1 MWRAPP
7 VAIVVRPSKSISQ
20 AKNHIYFID
29 GWIYAKSMA
38 RGTTAHT
45 TARSLTER
53 VYECVRADILAGRF
67 SPGQRLRP
75 TDLAA
80 LNGVSL
86 NVVREALNRLAGERL
101 VQASPQQG
109 FSVVQVSASDLND
122 LTDVREMVETAALRR
137 SIEHGDLAWE
147 SALVAAHHRLANTPL
162 TDEDPDQLSD
172 EWMRA
177 HNAFHAA
184 TMCACGSPRLVEL
197 AATLGESAAMY
208 RYYSQRYD
216 HGRRD
221 IAGEH
226 RAIFE
231 ATIARDAD
239 LACRLHAE
247 HIQRTAE
254 IVTRALAESQVR
266 SDPASA

>member
-1 MWRAPP
+1 
-7 VAIVVRPSKSISQ
+7 
-20 AKNHIYFID
+20 
-29 GWIYAKSMA
+29 MA
-38 RGTTAHT
+38 TGA
-45 TARSLTER
+45 ARSLTER
-53 VYECVRADILAGRF
+53 VYACLRSDILAGRF

-75 TDLAA
+75 SELAA

-109 FSVVQVSASDLND
+109 FAVVQLSASDLED
-122 LTDVREMVETAALRR
+122 LTSVRILIETSALAR

-147 SALVAAHHRLANTPL
+147 SALVAAHHRLANTPM
-162 TDEDPDQLSD
+162 TCDDPDQLSD
-172 EWMRA
+172 EWMHA

-184 TMCACGSPRLVEL
+184 TMSACGSPRLGDL
-197 AATLGESAAMY
+197 AGALAESAAMY
-208 RYYSQRYD
+208 RYYSQRLD
-216 HGRRD
+216 HGKRD
-221 IAGEH
+221 VAGEH

-247 HIQRTAE
+247 HIQRTAD
-254 IVTRALAESQVR
+254 IVTQALADSQLR
-266 SDPASA
+266 QDPASA

>member
-1 MWRAPP
+1 MTR
-7 VAIVVRPSKSISQ
+7 R
-20 AKNHIYFID
+20 
-29 GWIYAKSMA
+29 
-38 RGTTAHT
+38 TTEPTA
-45 TARSLTER
+45 ARSLTER
-53 VYECVRADILAGRF
+53 VYECLRADILAGRF

-86 NVVREALNRLAGERL
+86 NVVREALNRLAGQRV

-109 FSVVQVSASDLND
+109 FSVVQVSAADLHD
-122 LTDVREMVETAALRR
+122 LTDVRVLVETAALRR

-147 SALVAAHHRLANTPL
+147 SALVAAHHRLANTPM
-162 TDEDPDQLSD
+162 TEDDPDQLGD
-172 EWMRA
+172 DWMGA

-184 TMCACGSPRLVEL
+184 TMCACGSPRLIEM

-221 IAGEH
+221 VAGEH

-231 ATIARDAD
+231 STIARDAD
-239 LACRLHAE
+239 LACRLHAD
-247 HIQRTAE
+247 HIERTAE
-254 IVTRALAESQVR
+254 IVTRALAEFQLR
-266 SDPASA
+266 PNPASA

>member
-1 MWRAPP
+1 MT
-7 VAIVVRPSKSISQ
+7 
-20 AKNHIYFID
+20 
-29 GWIYAKSMA
+29 A
-38 RGTTAHT
+38 RTA
-45 TARSLTER
+45 ARSLTER
-53 VYECVRADILAGRF
+53 VYGCLRADILAGRF

-80 LNGVSL
+80 VQGVSL

-109 FSVVQVSASDLND
+109 FAVVQVSAPDLDD
-122 LTDVREMVETAALRR
+122 LTDVRVLVETAALRR
-137 SIEHGDLAWE
+137 SIERGDLAWE
-147 SALVAAHHRLANTPL
+147 SDLVAAHHRLAHTPM
-162 TDEDPDQLSD
+162 TTPGRPGELSD
-172 EWMRA
+172 EWMHA

-184 TMCACGSPRLVEL
+184 TMCACGSPRLVEM

-221 IAGEH
+221 VAGEH

-231 ATIARDAD
+231 AAIARDIE

-254 IVTRALAESQVR
+254 IVTHALAESQLQQN
-266 SDPASA
+266 PASA

>member
-1 MWRAPP
+1 M
-7 VAIVVRPSKSISQ
+7 
-20 AKNHIYFID
+20 
-29 GWIYAKSMA
+29 
-38 RGTTAHT
+38 TTST

-53 VYECVRADILAGRF
+53 VYACLRADILAGRF

-80 LNGVSL
+80 VNGVSL

-101 VQASPQQG
+101 VHASPQQG
-109 FSVVQVSASDLND
+109 FAVVQVSSADLDD
-122 LTDVREMVETAALRR
+122 LTDVRVLVETAALRR

-147 SALVAAHHRLANTPL
+147 SALVAAHHRLANTPM
-162 TDEDPDQLSD
+162 TDDDPDQLSD
-172 EWMRA
+172 EWMHA

-184 TMCACGSPRLVEL
+184 TMCACGSPRLVEI
-197 AATLGESAAMY
+197 AAALGESAAMY

-216 HGRRD
+216 HGKRD
-221 IAGEH
+221 VAGEH

-231 ATIARDAD
+231 ATIARDTD

-254 IVTRALAESQVR
+254 IVTQALVDSQLR
-266 SDPASA
+266 QNPASA

>member
-1 MWRAPP
+1 M
-7 VAIVVRPSKSISQ
+7 
-20 AKNHIYFID
+20 
-29 GWIYAKSMA
+29 
-38 RGTTAHT
+38 TTST

-53 VYECVRADILAGRF
+53 VYGCLRADILAGRF

-80 LNGVSL
+80 VNGVSL

-101 VQASPQQG
+101 VHASPQQG
-109 FSVVQVSASDLND
+109 FAVVQVSSADLDD
-122 LTDVREMVETAALRR
+122 LTDVRVLVETAALRR

-147 SALVAAHHRLANTPL
+147 SALVAAHHRLANTPM
-162 TDEDPDQLSD
+162 TDDDPDQLSD
-172 EWMRA
+172 EWMHA

-184 TMCACGSPRLVEL
+184 TMCACGSPRLVEI
-197 AATLGESAAMY
+197 AAALGESAAMY

-216 HGRRD
+216 HGKRD
-221 IAGEH
+221 VAGEH

-231 ATIARDAD
+231 ATIARDTD

-254 IVTRALAESQVR
+254 IVTQALVDSQLR
-266 SDPASA
+266 QNPASA

>member
-1 MWRAPP
+1 MT
-7 VAIVVRPSKSISQ
+7 
-20 AKNHIYFID
+20 
-29 GWIYAKSMA
+29 A
-38 RGTTAHT
+38 RT

-53 VYECVRADILAGRF
+53 VYECLRADILAGRF

-80 LNGVSL
+80 VNGVSL

-109 FSVVQVSASDLND
+109 FAVVQVSAPDLDD
-122 LTDVREMVETAALRR
+122 LTDVRVLVETAALRR

-147 SALVAAHHRLANTPL
+147 SALVAAHYRLANTM
-162 TDEDPDQLSD
+162 S
-172 EWMRA
+172 
-177 HNAFHAA
+177 
-184 TMCACGSPRLVEL
+184 ACGSPRLVEI

-208 RYYSQRYD
+208 RYFSQRYD
-216 HGRRD
+216 HGKRD
-221 IAGEH
+221 VAGEH

-254 IVTRALAESQVR
+254 IVTCALAESQLR
-266 SDPASA
+266 QNPASA

>member
-1 MWRAPP
+1 MTQR
-7 VAIVVRPSKSISQ
+7 
-20 AKNHIYFID
+20 
-29 GWIYAKSMA
+29 
-38 RGTTAHT
+38 TTEPTA
-45 TARSLTER
+45 ARSLTER
-53 VYECVRADILAGRF
+53 VYECLRADILAGRF

-80 LNGVSL
+80 LNAVSL
-86 NVVREALNRLAGERL
+86 NVVREALNRLAGQRL

-109 FSVVQVSASDLND
+109 FSVVQVSAFDLYD
-122 LTDVREMVETAALRR
+122 LTDVRVLVETAALCR
-137 SIEHGDLAWE
+137 SIEHGDLGWE
-147 SALVAAHHRLANTPL
+147 STLVAAHHRLANTPM

-172 EWMRA
+172 DWMRA

-184 TMCACGSPRLVEL
+184 TMCACGSPRLIEM

-221 IAGEH
+221 VAGEH

-239 LACRLHAE
+239 LASRLHAE

-254 IVTRALAESQVR
+254 IVTRALAESQLGPN
-266 SDPASA
+266 PASA

>member
-1 MWRAPP
+1 MNTSR
-7 VAIVVRPSKSISQ
+7 
-20 AKNHIYFID
+20 
-29 GWIYAKSMA
+29 
-38 RGTTAHT
+38 

-53 VYECVRADILAGRF
+53 VYGCLRADILAGRF

-80 LNGVSL
+80 VNGVSL

-101 VQASPQQG
+101 VRASPQQG
-109 FSVVQVSASDLND
+109 FAVVQVSASDLGD
-122 LTDVREMVETAALRR
+122 LTEVRVLVETAALRR

-147 SALVAAHHRLANTPL
+147 SALVAAHHRLANTPM
-162 TDEDPDQLSD
+162 TDDDPDQLSD

-197 AATLGESAAMY
+197 AAGLGESAAMY
-208 RYYSQRYD
+208 RYYSQRFD
-216 HGRRD
+216 HGKRD
-221 IAGEH
+221 VAGEH

-231 ATIARDAD
+231 AAIGRDAD
-239 LACRLHAE
+239 LACQLHAE

-254 IVTRALAESQVR
+254 IATMALADSQLR
-266 SDPASA
+266 QDPASA